1 MVGAPKA
8 SSVIVLVARAA
19 SGCSDTIR
27 VTGFLV
33 PREEALITLDA
44 DGYRV
49 TEILAAEGTTVRSGQ
64 DLVRLTRQTTDVPN
78 QSGAAAAAQAA
89 LPATMTL
96 RAPATGLITRSAAEL
111 GAVASPRAEPL
122 FRIMINNEPELEV
135 EVPSIHVVEAQRDA
149 NQTARVEVENGTQV
163 GGRIRLVPAEIDRM
177 TQLGRARL
185 SIDRTPSLRVGMFS
199 RATIDA
205 SRSCGIAI
213 PRSAVSDQADGT
225 TVQVVRDTKIE
236 TRRVRIG
243 LRSDSNIEIREG
255 LKDGDTVVAN
265 AGGSLR
271 RRRPGRSRYSP
282 SNSTSE
288 RDAMAL
294 NVSAWSIRRPLPA
307 VVFSIILLFLGWTSF
322 TKLAVT
328 RLPNADI
335 PLYR

>member
-1 MVGAPKA
+1 MKARRIAAAAACVAVNSLVVLDGEAWSAAPKA

-19 SGCSDTIR
+19 SGCFSDTIR

-49 TEILAAEGTTVRSGQ
+49 TEILAAEGTTVKSGQ
-64 DLVRLTRQTTDVPN
+64 DLVRLTRQTTNVPN

-122 FRIMINNEPELEV
+122 FRIMINNELELEV
-135 EVPSIHVVEAQRDA
+135 EVPSIHVSKLKRDA

-185 SIDRTPSLRVGMFS
+185 SIDPDAVAARGHVLPGDDRCQPQLRNCHPALRRELPGRRHHRAS
-199 RATIDA
+199 RARHQDRNATGAD
-205 SRSCGIAI
+205 RIAI
-213 PRSAVSDQADGT
+213 G
-225 TVQVVRDTKIE
+225 
-236 TRRVRIG
+236 
-243 LRSDSNIEIREG
+243 SNIEIREG
-255 LKDGDTVVAN
+255 LKDGDIVVAN
-265 AGGSLR
+265 AGGSR
-271 RRRPGRSRYSP
+271 PRRRPGQ
-282 SNSTSE
+282 
-288 RDAMAL
+288 
-294 NVSAWSIRRPLPA
+294 
-307 VVFSIILLFLGWTSF
+307 
-322 TKLAVT
+322 
-328 RLPNADI
+328 ADI
-335 PLYR
+335 PRATRQVSVMRWR

>member
-1 MVGAPKA
+1 MKARRIAAAAACVAVNGLVMLGGEAWSAPPKA

-19 SGCSDTIR
+19 SGCFSDTIR

-33 PREEALITLDA
+33 PREEALITLDI

-64 DLVRLTRQTTDVPN
+64 DLVRLTRQSADVPN
-78 QSGAAAAAQAA
+78 PGGAAAAAQAA

-96 RAPATGLITRSAAEL
+96 RAPAAGLITRSAAEL

-122 FRIMINNEPELEV
+122 FRIMINNELELEV
-135 EVPSIHVVEAQRDA
+135 EVPSIHVSKLKRDA

-213 PRSAVSDQADGT
+213 PRSAVSYQADGT

-243 LRSDSNIEIREG
+243 LRSDTNVEVREG
-255 LKDGDTVVAN
+255 LKDGDIVVAN
-265 AGGSLR
+265 AGGSLHDGDQVK
-271 RRRPGRSRYSP
+271 P
-282 SNSTSE
+282 
-288 RDAMAL
+288 
-294 NVSAWSIRRPLPA
+294 
-307 VVFSIILLFLGWTSF
+307 VFPEQLD
-322 TKLAVT
+322 K
-328 RLPNADI
+328 
-335 PLYR
+335 

>member
-1 MVGAPKA
+1 MKARRIAAATACVALNSLVTPGGAWSAPPKA

-19 SGCSDTIR
+19 NGCFSDTIR

-64 DLVRLTRQTTDVPN
+64 DLVRLTRQTADVPN

-96 RAPATGLITRSAAEL
+96 RAPAAGLITRSAVEL

-122 FRIMINNEPELEV
+122 FRIMINNELELEV
-135 EVPSIHVVEAQRDA
+135 EVPSIHVSKLKRDA

-185 SIDRTPSLRVGMFS
+185 SIDRIPSLRVGMFS

-213 PRSAVSDQADGT
+213 PRSAVSYQADGT
-225 TVQVVRDTKIE
+225 TVQVVRDTRIE

-243 LRSDSNIEIREG
+243 LRSDTNVEIREG
-255 LKDGDTVVAN
+255 LKDGDIVVAN
-265 AGGSLR
+265 AGGSLHDGDQVK
-271 RRRPGRSRYSP
+271 P
-282 SNSTSE
+282 
-288 RDAMAL
+288 
-294 NVSAWSIRRPLPA
+294 
-307 VVFSIILLFLGWTSF
+307 VFPEQLD
-322 TKLAVT
+322 K
-328 RLPNADI
+328 
-335 PLYR
+335 